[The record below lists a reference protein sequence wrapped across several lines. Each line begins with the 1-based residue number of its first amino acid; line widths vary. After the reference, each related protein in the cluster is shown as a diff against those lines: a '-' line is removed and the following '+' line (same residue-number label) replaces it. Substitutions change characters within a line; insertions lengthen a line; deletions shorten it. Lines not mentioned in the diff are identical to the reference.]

1 MQKPFLLIY
10 EDDPSQQKLYSLIA
24 PKLGWDCVIVGTCKE
39 AAQAVKYAFFD
50 ALVMSL
56 DKNEMKDFKCLSMV
70 NEITARQNYYLPV
83 LAATAFAMPEDV
95 ERTRR
100 AGIQDHLSKPF
111 TIEEFKRRII
121 RLITYFGK
129 RVRFKNINK

>member
-1 MQKPFLLIY
+1 MERPLLLIY

-24 PKLGWDCVIVGTCKE
+24 PKLGWDCVIVGTCME

-56 DKNEMKDFKCLSMV
+56 DRHEMKTFECLTAV
-70 NEITARQNYYLPV
+70 KEITARQNYYLPI
-83 LAATAFAMPEDV
+83 LAATSFAMPDEV

-100 AGIQDHLSKPF
+100 AGIHDHLAKPF
-111 TIEEFKRRII
+111 TIEEFRRRVL
-121 RLITYFGK
+121 RLIKYVKNGFSPD
-129 RVRFKNINK
+129 FK